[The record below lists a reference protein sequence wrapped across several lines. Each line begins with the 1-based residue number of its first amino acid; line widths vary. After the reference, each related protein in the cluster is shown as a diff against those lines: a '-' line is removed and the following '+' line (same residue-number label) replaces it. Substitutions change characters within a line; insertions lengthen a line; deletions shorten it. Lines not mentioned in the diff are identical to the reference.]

1 MNSDALFQLGIVPAS
16 LNTTQT
22 EDRTIVTATRIAF
35 ASAAR
40 ALHPLHGALHHKA
53 GTLLPH
59 SDRMRT

>member
-1 MNSDALFQLGIVPAS
+1 M
-16 LNTTQT
+16 
-22 EDRTIVTATRIAF
+22 TATRIAF

-59 SDRMRT
+59 SHRMRT